1 MAGRNPLLVLV
12 RVFARRQIFINLD
25 RFEHEE
31 GAEEATDE
39 TFFGRKKTTYVFK
52 NTTKGVCGT
61 RHREE

>member
-1 MAGRNPLLVLV
+1 MEEIVSTKKKKKFLAGRNPLLVLV

-39 TFFGRKKTTYVFK
+39 TFF
-52 NTTKGVCGT
+52 
-61 RHREE
+61 

>member
-1 MAGRNPLLVLV
+1 M

-39 TFFGRKKTTYVFK
+39 TFFGRKKTMYVYCRYRK
-52 NTTKGVCGT
+52 IAKIP
-61 RHREE
+61 RPLL